1 MPMDDSELRV
11 RDRRRTPRFEIAV
24 PVLMGDVR
32 GHTRDLS
39 ACGAY
44 IEIERPLHTHTHTV
58 LTLMFQ
64 VEGGEPPFLYHCEG
78 EVLRVDTPRASTG
91 GKGGAAIRIDSFES
105 ARDEG
110 CSPPSFLL

>member
-1 MPMDDSELRV
+1 MEDSDLRI
-11 RDRRRTPRFEIAV
+11 RDRRGTPRFQIAV
-24 PVLMGDVR
+24 PVIIGDAR

-44 IEIERPLHTHTHTV
+44 IEIERPPHAHTHTV
-58 LTLMFQ
+58 LTLMFE
-64 VEGGEPPFLYHCEG
+64 VESGKAPFLYHCEG
-78 EVLRVDTPRASTG
+78 EVLRVDTPGASTRS
-91 GKGGAAIRIDSFES
+91 KAGAAIRIDSFES

>member
-1 MPMDDSELRV
+1 MDDSELRI

-24 PVLMGDVR
+24 PVIMGDVR

-44 IEIERPLHTHTHTV
+44 IEIERRLHAHTYTV
-58 LTLMFQ
+58 LTLMFE
-64 VEGGEPPFLYHCEG
+64 VEGGKAPFLYHCEG
-78 EVLRVDTPRASTG
+78 EVLRVDTPDASTG
-91 GKGGAAIRIDSFES
+91 GRAGAAIRIDSFES